1 MKKAVHLDAWLAGAT
16 HRLDLKHGALPF
28 ASAME
33 RVNAHLMALRS
44 SGGRGA
50 FRAVFMGP
58 DATSLESAWL
68 HTALA
73 DDIGQPERMRRALS
87 PFVAA
92 HRLDEAA
99 RHLER
104 ACSPDGRLDDKE
116 RRAALRTVHNF
127 MRFDAA
133 RTPTL
138 VVIDASQLTGRRAD
152 ALSLAFAALAE
163 SPVRVLLAA
172 EGQLIDVLQPSP
184 APLLLVVPT
193 PAGPAITP
201 RKAVWAQKAPESEV
215 DATAPQARLGRRVDD
230 ATRALQVAGEGV
242 VLTSETD
249 QNGPL
254 SERLP
259 PSSPLIPVID
269 DLDAAQ
275 NFNLNETQETQ
286 ETRENSAVR
295 TISSEGRD
303 VWERVIWATGGL
315 SWAGLI
321 DSWAQRPGLSASLV
335 ASGVL
340 KTRGEYLLVGEPA
353 VALTQTSEPSPRHRT
368 APELHAAVAKF
379 IEQGAPADALGWL
392 TELER
397 QWRWAGDDSRA
408 SAAAAAMASLLG

>member
-1 MKKAVHLDAWLAGAT
+1 MKKAEHLDAWLAGAT

-33 RVNAHLMALRS
+33 RVNAHLTALRS

-58 DATSLESAWL
+58 GATSLESAWL

-104 ACSPDGRLDDKE
+104 ACSPDGRIDDKE

-127 MRFDAA
+127 MRFDSA

-193 PAGPAITP
+193 PAGPAMTP

-215 DATAPQARLGRRVDD
+215 DATAPQARLGRRVED
-230 ATRALQVAGEGV
+230 ATRSLQVAGEGV
-242 VLTSETD
+242 VQTSETD

-254 SERLP
+254 SKKLP
-259 PSSPLIPVID
+259 PISPVLPVID
-269 DLDAAQ
+269 DLDAVQ
-275 NFNLNETQETQ
+275 NSNQNETE
-286 ETRENSAVR
+286 ETRESSTVR
-295 TISSEGRD
+295 TISVEGRD
-303 VWERVIWATGGL
+303 VWERVVWATGGL
-315 SWAGLI
+315 SWARLI
-321 DSWAQRPGLSASLV
+321 DSWAQRPGLSATLV

-340 KTRGEYLLVGEPA
+340 KTRGEYLLAGEMA
-353 VALTQTSEPSPRHRT
+353 VALTQASEPSPRRRT
-368 APELHAAVAKF
+368 APELHAVVAKF
-379 IEQGAPADALGWL
+379 IEQAAPADARGWL
-392 TELER
+392 TELDC
-397 QWRWAGDDSRA
+397 QWRWAGEESRA
-408 SAAAAAMASLLG
+408 SAAAEAMVSLLG